1 MIIIMRRE
9 GKGSEEEEELDG
21 MPQPPSFFTIFYL
34 YIHTYIHTYISVGR
48 DIYIH
53 STHYYSYIQGRGKV
67 ISSSSSS
74 SSSSIAGS
82 IYTYIYI

>member
-34 YIHTYIHTYISVGR
+34 YIHTYIHTYP
-48 DIYIH
+48 
-53 STHYYSYIQGRGKV
+53 
-67 ISSSSSS
+67 
-74 SSSSIAGS
+74 
-82 IYTYIYI
+82 